1 MFRGWS
7 QDQKRGFVGM
17 LNGVVPNKDRF
28 QTWDHI
34 YHHRK
39 ALDGTAQTLKFFK
52 SDVSANKG
60 DGTNWPSESGLPA
73 EVGFWCMGFAIGLE
87 FNNSVAGDE
96 VAGTETIEEAAA
108 ATSTATFLGQVA
120 ALFQTGR
127 VNFDVGGRRYLP
139 DVYGLN
145 KFPVP
150 WGLTGSLAFATAV
163 GATNLSVQGAIL
175 NNGTAHKDNYH
186 RFRPWVEI
194 LPQTEVGVEIT
205 WTSARTLA
213 ANPTIGVYLIG
224 KAFRVAG
231 R

>member
-1 MFRGWS
+1 
-7 QDQKRGFVGM
+7 M

-28 QTWDHI
+28 QTWDHVF
-34 YHHRK
+34 HHRK

-60 DGTNWPSESGLPA
+60 DGTNWPSEQGLPA
-73 EVGFWCMGFAIGLE
+73 EVGFWCLGFAIGLE

-96 VAGTETIEEAAA
+96 VAGGELIEGGAASDA
-108 ATSTATFLGQVA
+108 ATYHGQI
-120 ALFQTGR
+120 LTLYQTGR

-145 KFPVP
+145 KFPTP
-150 WGLTGSLAFATAV
+150 WGVTGALAFTAAV
-163 GATNLSVQGAIL
+163 GGTPLTAHGGIF
-175 NNGTAHKDNYH
+175 NNGTAAKDNYH
-186 RFRPWVEI
+186 KFRPWVEI

-224 KAFRVAG
+224 KSFRVAG